1 MPRRFFRRISA
12 EFPRDREHPW
22 YLRPFEVVLRHPT
35 FFAVS
40 RRSVTGAIWLGLFI
54 ALLPLPAQSVLAP
67 LAAILFRV
75 NLPVAFAAVFITNPV
90 TWVPIYWFEYQLGVL
105 ILELPPQPFS
115 IGMSWRWVIE
125 DLPRY
130 WRPLLLG
137 SVVTATVVASTVYVF
152 VSVAWRMAVAA
163 RYRRRQRVS
172 DRARRASRQTR

>member
-75 NLPVAFAAVFITNPV
+75 NLPVAFAAVFITNPI

-105 ILELPPQPFS
+105 ILELPPEPFS
-115 IGMSWRWVIE
+115 IDTSWRWVIE

-137 SVVTATVVASTVYVF
+137 SVVTATVVASTAYVF

-163 RYRRRQRVS
+163 RYRRRQRAS
-172 DRARRASRQTR
+172 APAGRASRQTR